1 MTWAPAP
8 EDIEQ
13 SISAVSAE
21 LTSYKS
27 TQATKEQAQATQ
39 ISGLTTRLGN
49 AESSLSTTSQ
59 AITTLNGTVSTMHT
73 IQAVSIAGNRKALAG
88 ISLGSNGGTE
98 SSVIVM
104 ADKFNVVKNAQD
116 GNITPMFGVVN
127 NKVAV
132 NGDLIADGTI
142 SARMMAADSVQAGTI
157 QAGAINANHLQAGQI
172 SADKLAI
179 GLGGNLLYNPIFA
192 NNGNGWVYYVNTN
205 NIENNGYA
213 FNNDTGAY
221 RSGAYLPTEN
231 QFRLQR
237 SRKSITGDAR
247 LGGLYQNIKL
257 TPNTYYCFSA
267 YVGAHRGYV
276 DLGVELGRVQVIS
289 RSWSGRGH
297 TGGYPN
303 NTIDTG
309 IENSYRIWILF
320 KTNATN
326 SAETN
331 YRLIINT
338 WGQNGQDIPMFVIRR
353 PMLEECTQ
361 YTTQPSAWVNSGV
374 TAIHGGSIVT
384 NTITAQQIA
393 ANTITANEIASNAIA
408 TRHLSAN
415 SINANHIATRTLTA
429 DKLNINSLSAISAN
443 LGAVTAGSININNR
457 FKVNTSGQVE
467 MRSATANVGMVI
479 NNDQIVVYDEQGRVR
494 VKIGRL

>member
-1 MTWAPAP
+1 
-8 EDIEQ
+8 
-13 SISAVSAE
+13 
-21 LTSYKS
+21 
-27 TQATKEQAQATQ
+27 
-39 ISGLTTRLGN
+39 
-49 AESSLSTTSQ
+49 
-59 AITTLNGTVSTMHT
+59 
-73 IQAVSIAGNRKALAG
+73 
-88 ISLGSNGGTE
+88 
-98 SSVIVM
+98 
-104 ADKFNVVKNAQD
+104 
-116 GNITPMFGVVN
+116 
-127 NKVAV
+127 
-132 NGDLIADGTI
+132 
-142 SARMMAADSVQAGTI
+142 
-157 QAGAINANHLQAGQI
+157 LQAGQI

-221 RSGAYLPTEN
+221 QSGAYLPTEN

-237 SRKSITGDAR
+237 SRKSLTGDAR

-276 DLGVELGRVQVIS
+276 DLAVELGGVQVIS

-297 TGGYPN
+297 IGGYPN

-338 WGQNGQDIPMFVIRR
+338 WGQNGQDSPMFIIRR

-361 YTTQPSAWVNSGV
+361 YTTAPSAWVNSGV

-393 ANTITANEIASNAIA
+393 GGTITAQQIAGGTI
-408 TRHLSAN
+408 
-415 SINANHIATRTLTA
+415 TA
-429 DKLNINSLSAISAN
+429 DKLLVTKLSALSSE
-443 LGAVTAGSININNR
+443 LGEITGGSINIKNR

-467 MRSATANVGMVI
+467 MRSATANV
-479 NNDQIVVYDEQGRVR
+479 
-494 VKIGRL
+494 